1 MITPYS
7 ARLLIRSIPN
17 LGSGVGAIS
26 GLSTTGSIF
35 GTLGTSFYLIQWI
48 GTRNLIVMNGF
59 ILIGMGLLAILA
71 QIVLKPHAVGQNV
84 EEGSSSGKETSEP
97 ETVGA

>member
-1 MITPYS
+1 
-7 ARLLIRSIPN
+7 
-17 LGSGVGAIS
+17 VK
-26 GLSTTGSIF
+26 
-35 GTLGTSFYLIQWI
+35 
-48 GTRNLIVMNGF
+48 NGF
-59 ILIGMGLLAILA
+59 LLIGMGLLAILA